1 MFDRVIKGATIA
13 DGTGGPLFTGDVAIQ
28 DGVIREVGRVTA
40 AARETVDADGLLV
53 TPGFVDIHSHYD
65 GQVSWDSQLAPS
77 FWHGVTT
84 TIMGNC
90 GVGFAPVRPDRR
102 DWLIG
107 LMEGVEDIPG
117 AALADGISWEW
128 ETFPEYLDALSRRA
142 FAMDVG
148 AQIAHGA
155 LRAYVMGERGARNE
169 PAGVEDVAAM
179 HSLVAA
185 AQAAGAFGCST
196 SRTIVHRAIDGEP
209 VPGTFAAATELEA
222 LARAVAESGNGILEV
237 APAGILGEDLMAPAA
252 ELAWMV
258 EISAKTGCP
267 ISFLCGQNHRQP
279 EYWRQQ
285 LAECE
290 RARAHGA
297 RVTPQVFARALGT
310 MSSLASKMHPFVH
323 TEIWAELSR
332 LPFDER
338 IARLVDA
345 ASLREKMAAQGRNNI
360 FAVDVDF
367 LNRPETWASTFV
379 VTDPPDYEPG
389 PEASIYAIA
398 QRTGCDPRLVALETM
413 LADGGRSF
421 LMHHGMGYA
430 HGNLDAER
438 EMLASPFTVIG
449 GGDGGAH
456 VAIICDAS
464 MPSFL
469 LTHWARDRARGELL
483 PLEFLVKKQTQ
494 DTARLFGLKDRGI
507 VSPGLRADLN
517 VIDHARLR
525 LTKPTLVH
533 DLPTGAPRLMQIAD
547 GILATYVAGE
557 PVRIRND
564 DTGARPGR
572 LLRSGTA

>member
-1 MFDRVIKGATIA
+1 MYDRVIKGASIA
-13 DGTGGPLFTGDVAIQ
+13 DGTGQPRFTGDIAIQ
-28 DGVIREVGRVTA
+28 DGVIREIGRVTA
-40 AARETVDADGLLV
+40 AARETIDAQGLLA

-84 TIMGNC
+84 SIMGNC

-128 ETFPEYLDALSRRA
+128 ESFPEYLDAIARRS

-148 AQIAHGA
+148 AQVAHGA
-155 LRAYVMGERGARNE
+155 VRAYVMGERGARNE
-169 PAGVEDVAAM
+169 AATAADIAAM
-179 HSLVAA
+179 GAVVAA
-185 AQAAGAFGCST
+185 AQAAGGFGCST

-209 VPGTFAAATELEA
+209 VPGTFAAVAELNA
-222 LARAVAESGNGILEV
+222 LARAVAESGHGLLEV
-237 APAGILGEDLMAPAA
+237 APAGILGEDLLAPAT

-258 EISAKTGCP
+258 EISAQTGCP
-267 ISFLCGQNHRQP
+267 ITFLCGQNHRQP
-279 EYWRQQ
+279 EYWRHQ
-285 LAECE
+285 LAACAS
-290 RARAHGA
+290 ARDRGA

-323 TEIWAELSR
+323 SESWAQLST
-332 LPFDER
+332 LPFGER
-338 IARLVDA
+338 IARLGNDPDLRA
-345 ASLREKMAAQGRNNI
+345 AMAAQGRNNI
-360 FAVDVDF
+360 FAVDVEF
-367 LNRPETWASTFV
+367 LNRPETWASTFL
-379 VTDPPDYEPG
+379 VTDPPDYEPS
-389 PEASIYAIA
+389 PDDSIFAIA
-398 QRTGCDPRLVALETM
+398 HRTRRDPRLVALELM
-413 LADGGRSF
+413 LRDGGQSF

-449 GGDGGAH
+449 GADGGAH

-469 LTHWARDRARGELL
+469 LTHWARDRVRGERL

-494 DTARLFGLKDRGI
+494 DTARLFGLGDRGRLA
-507 VSPGLRADLN
+507 PGLRADINL
-517 VIDHARLR
+517 IDYANLR
-525 LTKPTLVH
+525 LTRPELVH

-547 GILATYVAGE
+547 GIRATYVAGE
-557 PVRIRND
+557 AVRSGNE

-572 LLRSGTA
+572 LLRSRAS